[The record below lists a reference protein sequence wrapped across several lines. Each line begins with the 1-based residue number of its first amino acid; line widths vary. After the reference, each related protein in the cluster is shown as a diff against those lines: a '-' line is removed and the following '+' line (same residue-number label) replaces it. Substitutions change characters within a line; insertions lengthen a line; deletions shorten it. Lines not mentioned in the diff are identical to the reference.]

1 MTSLTQ
7 LIDCKQD
14 IKSAIIE
21 KGVEVTGGLTSYA
34 DAIRQIKSGISSLIE
49 VPINTRFYGS
59 KWAVA
64 PIIETANWTDMS
76 SMFYNCTNM
85 THIPRY
91 DTSSVTSM
99 DNMFTQC
106 YSLNTLPLL
115 DTSKVIDMGFMFY
128 SCTSLISL
136 PTIDAS
142 RVRDVEAMFYY
153 CTSLTDIK
161 GLLNLGMYGNLIGT
175 DTLFKDCDN
184 LTHDSLLNIINNLY
198 DRKTAG
204 YSVLTLKLHAN
215 VSALLSDEDIAIATD
230 KGWAISY

>member
-59 KWAVA
+59 KWTAA
-64 PIIETANWTDMS
+64 PIIETDNWTDMS

-85 THIPRY
+85 TYIPRY

-106 YSLNTLPLL
+106 YSLKTIPLL

-128 SCTSLISL
+128 NCTSLTSL
-136 PTIDAS
+136 PTIDAG

-161 GLLNLGMYGNLIGT
+161 GLSNLGMYGNLTGT
-175 DTLFKDCDN
+175 DALFKDCDK
-184 LTHDSLLNIINNLY
+184 LTYESILNVINNLY
-198 DRKTAG
+198 DRATAG
-204 YSVLTLKLHAN
+204 YSVLTLQVPKN
-215 VSALLSDEDIAIATD
+215 VLALLSDEDIAIATD
-230 KGWAISY
+230 KGWTISY